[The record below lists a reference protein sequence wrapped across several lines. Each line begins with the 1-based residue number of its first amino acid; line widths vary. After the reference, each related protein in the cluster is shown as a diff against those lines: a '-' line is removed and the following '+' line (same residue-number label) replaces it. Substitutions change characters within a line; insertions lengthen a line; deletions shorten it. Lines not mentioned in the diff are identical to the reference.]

1 MSKLLFLAA
10 PLMAA
15 GAVAAHAQAP
25 AQQPQQKLPPT
36 RAEVDQKLSEGFN
49 RVDTNNDGFLDRNE
63 VNAAGARAVQEAQE
77 NLDEKVQQEFNKL
90 DVDKNGQLS
99 LTEFKAAAKVS
110 AKASPD
116 QALQRLDSNKDGRIS
131 SAEFKAQM
139 LGSFDQLDLNKDG
152 KITPD
157 EAAKAKGR

>member
-1 MSKLLFLAA
+1 MSKLLLIAA
-10 PLMAA
+10 PLIAVT
-15 GAVAAHAQAP
+15 AVAAHAQAP
-25 AQQPQQKLPPT
+25 APAQPSTQQPPT
-36 RAEVDQKLSEGFN
+36 RAEVVQKLDEGFN

-63 VNAAGARAVQEAQE
+63 INAAGAKAVADAQE
-77 NLDEKVQQEFNKL
+77 NLDEKVREEFNKL
-90 DVDKNGQLS
+90 DADKSGQLS

-116 QALQRLDSNKDGRIS
+116 QALQRLDT
-131 SAEFKAQM
+131 
-139 LGSFDQLDLNKDG
+139 NKDG